1 MSAKISI
8 LYNVYIY
15 IFDGMFSMN
24 HYLPKKKR
32 PTSRVALPLDIPV
45 SVHKKLIMRIQW
57 RQ

>member
-1 MSAKISI
+1 MST
-8 LYNVYIY
+8 Y

-45 SVHKKLIMRIQW
+45 SVHKKLIMTILW